1 MSKDFIVKRLTVMNE
16 DIILLEAAAVEVC
29 FPWARQ
35 CID

>member
-1 MSKDFIVKRLTVMNE
+1 MSKDFIVKRLTVMSE

-29 FPWARQ
+29 FLRARQ